1 MPKSQKLLFVSLH
14 KFCSRA
20 RRQHTRYIERA
31 IFSRFVSARRRRARS
46 SSSSE
51 FLTLIWIGYTPRGR
65 FFLSHRSGQSRR
77 RDIISRDGARAHF
90 PRAFAAAL
98 RRRFN
103 EARAR
108 THTHTA
114 QKTERTNEP
123 PLKQPQIDDDT
134 RYHHHHHAE
143 KVHQIQVQTDDV
155 KAKVQNHS

>member
-51 FLTLIWIGYTPRGR
+51 FLTLIWIGYTRGR

-103 EARAR
+103 EARAH
-108 THTHTA
+108 THTHRTKNRA
-114 QKTERTNEP
+114 HERTTAKTTTDRRRHALSSSSSCRKSP
-123 PLKQPQIDDDT
+123 PNPSPNG
-134 RYHHHHHAE
+134 RR
-143 KVHQIQVQTDDV
+143 
-155 KAKVQNHS
+155 

>member
-46 SSSSE
+46 SSSE
-51 FLTLIWIGYTPRGR
+51 FLTLIWIGYNTRGR

-103 EARAR
+103 EARAH
-108 THTHTA
+108 THTHRTKNRA
-114 QKTERTNEP
+114 HERTTAKTTTDRRRHALSSSSSSCRKSP
-123 PLKQPQIDDDT
+123 PNPSPNG
-134 RYHHHHHAE
+134 RR
-143 KVHQIQVQTDDV
+143 
-155 KAKVQNHS
+155 

>member
-51 FLTLIWIGYTPRGR
+51 FLTLIWIGYNTRGR

-77 RDIISRDGARAHF
+77 RDINSRDGARAHF

-103 EARAR
+103 EARAH
-108 THTHTA
+108 THTHRTKNRA
-114 QKTERTNEP
+114 HERTTAKTTTDRRRHALSSSSSCRKSP
-123 PLKQPQIDDDT
+123 PNPSPNG
-134 RYHHHHHAE
+134 RR
-143 KVHQIQVQTDDV
+143 
-155 KAKVQNHS
+155 

>member
-51 FLTLIWIGYTPRGR
+51 FLTLIWIGYNTRGR

-77 RDIISRDGARAHF
+77 RDINSRDGARAHF

-103 EARAR
+103 EARAH
-108 THTHTA
+108 THTHRT
-114 QKTERTNEP
+114 KNRSHERTTAKTTTDRRRHALSSSSSCRKSP
-123 PLKQPQIDDDT
+123 PNPSPNG
-134 RYHHHHHAE
+134 RR
-143 KVHQIQVQTDDV
+143 
-155 KAKVQNHS
+155 

>member
-1 MPKSQKLLFVSLH
+1 MPSQKLLFVSLH

-51 FLTLIWIGYTPRGR
+51 FLTLIWIGYNTRGR

-103 EARAR
+103 EARAH
-108 THTHTA
+108 THTHRTKNRA
-114 QKTERTNEP
+114 HERTTAKTTTDRRRHALSSSSSCRKSP
-123 PLKQPQIDDDT
+123 PNPSPNG
-134 RYHHHHHAE
+134 RR
-143 KVHQIQVQTDDV
+143 
-155 KAKVQNHS
+155 

>member
-51 FLTLIWIGYTPRGR
+51 FLTLIWIGYNPRGR

-77 RDIISRDGARAHF
+77 RDINSRDGARAHF

-103 EARAR
+103 EARAH
-108 THTHTA
+108 THTHRTKNRA
-114 QKTERTNEP
+114 HERTTAKTTTDRRRHALSSSSSCRKSP
-123 PLKQPQIDDDT
+123 PNPSPNG
-134 RYHHHHHAE
+134 RR
-143 KVHQIQVQTDDV
+143 
-155 KAKVQNHS
+155 

>member
-51 FLTLIWIGYTPRGR
+51 FLTLIWIGYNTRDR

-77 RDIISRDGARAHF
+77 RDINSRDGARAHF

-103 EARAR
+103 EARAH
-108 THTHTA
+108 THTHRTKNRA
-114 QKTERTNEP
+114 HERTTAKTTTDRRRHALSSSSSSCRKSP
-123 PLKQPQIDDDT
+123 PNPSPNG
-134 RYHHHHHAE
+134 RR
-143 KVHQIQVQTDDV
+143 
-155 KAKVQNHS
+155 

>member
-51 FLTLIWIGYTPRGR
+51 FLTLIWIGYNTRGR

-103 EARAR
+103 EARAH
-108 THTHTA
+108 THTHRTKNRA
-114 QKTERTNEP
+114 HERTTAKTTTDRRRHALSSSSSSCRKSP
-123 PLKQPQIDDDT
+123 PNPSPNG
-134 RYHHHHHAE
+134 RR
-143 KVHQIQVQTDDV
+143 
-155 KAKVQNHS
+155 

>member
-51 FLTLIWIGYTPRGR
+51 FLTLIWIGYTRGR

-103 EARAR
+103 EARAH
-108 THTHTA
+108 THTHRTKNRA
-114 QKTERTNEP
+114 HERTTAKTTTDRRRHALSSSSCRKSP
-123 PLKQPQIDDDT
+123 PNPSPNG
-134 RYHHHHHAE
+134 RR
-143 KVHQIQVQTDDV
+143 
-155 KAKVQNHS
+155 

>member
-51 FLTLIWIGYTPRGR
+51 FLTLIWIGYNTRGR

-103 EARAR
+103 EARAH
-108 THTHTA
+108 THTHRTKNRA
-114 QKTERTNEP
+114 HERTTAKTTTDRRRHALSSSSSCRKSP
-123 PLKQPQIDDDT
+123 PNPSPNG
-134 RYHHHHHAE
+134 RR
-143 KVHQIQVQTDDV
+143 
-155 KAKVQNHS
+155 